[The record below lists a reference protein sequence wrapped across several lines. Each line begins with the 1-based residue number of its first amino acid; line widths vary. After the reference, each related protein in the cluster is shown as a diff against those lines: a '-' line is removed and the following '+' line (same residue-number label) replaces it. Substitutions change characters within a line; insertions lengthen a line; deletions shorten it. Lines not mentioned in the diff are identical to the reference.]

1 MNGTMM
7 MKTLAPCL
15 ACMLVLAVAQPG
27 GTQTVYSLFEATKP
41 AIPLDLAVRASGP
54 DYLICWNPVAKT
66 SDKPFVYLVFSRPHG
81 KPAWS
86 YLGYADI
93 DTCFV
98 HYGASLFYP
107 EIDYEVH
114 TYSGSLRK
122 LPYFPRDPQDPRF
135 PGEAIRSLWESP
147 FSNP

>member
-1 MNGTMM
+1 MNHMM
-7 MKTLAPCL
+7 IMKELAPCL
-15 ACMLVLAVAQPG
+15 ACMLVLAIAQPG
-27 GTQTVYSLFEATKP
+27 NSQAVYSLFEATKS
-41 AIPLDLAVRASGP
+41 AVPLDLVVRASGP

-66 SDKPFVYLVFSRPHG
+66 GDKSLVYLVFSRPHG
-81 KPAWS
+81 KPSWS

-135 PGEAIRSLWESP
+135 PGEAIRSFWESP